1 MGGDFLFSGKP
12 RLLQFIFRK
21 ISHPIISGLS
31 RGLSLVVLLD
41 FEKSHSEVLTVLRL
55 KELGGTME
63 GVLFWEVDVEE
74 VEKLALNVSCHILAE
89 W

>member
-1 MGGDFLFSGKP
+1 M
-12 RLLQFIFRK
+12 
-21 ISHPIISGLS
+21 
-31 RGLSLVVLLD
+31 
-41 FEKSHSEVLTVLRL
+41 VLRL